1 MHITD
6 FFAGYTK
13 AFNEQN
19 VDQLS
24 EYYYVPA
31 IVMEG
36 ADKLVFTER
45 DQIRQ
50 YVNDSI
56 QSYRQQGIKNVELE
70 VQHVMKL
77 ANDFIFCKIIWHFY
91 DTNGEIKLECP
102 ISYTMQMHN
111 NDVTHIVAI
120 VKDKDKMVSK
130 AYR

>member
-6 FFAGYTK
+6 FFASYTQ
-13 AFNEQN
+13 AFNQQN
-19 VDQLS
+19 VDDLA
-24 EYYYVPA
+24 EHYNVPA

-36 ADKLVFTER
+36 QDKQVFTDR
-45 DQIRQ
+45 AQIRQ
-50 YVNDSI
+50 YVSDAI
-56 QSYRQQGIKNVELE
+56 QNYQQQGIKSVELE

-91 DTNGEIKLECP
+91 DSHGEIKLECP

-120 VKDKDKMVSK
+120 VKDKDKKIS
-130 AYR
+130 